1 MPKHAS
7 PSGPEPKPATES
19 QDGTGERVA
28 VGRINGPW
36 GLRGHVKVTPLGD
49 NPERF
54 AVGAVLLIHGR
65 PHRVLDVRYPK
76 GYPVVQFEGYSS
88 ANAAETLRG
97 AGIEINER
105 DLPLL
110 PDGEYYVHDL
120 LGVQVVTTAGEIV
133 GELEDVLRTGANDVY
148 LVRRADGR
156 QALIPAIADVVQRVD
171 LAARRME
178 IEAIPG
184 LLEP

>member
-1 MPKHAS
+1 M
-7 PSGPEPKPATES
+7 
-19 QDGTGERVA
+19 
-28 VGRINGPW
+28 
-36 GLRGHVKVTPLGD
+36 
-49 NPERF
+49 
-54 AVGAVLLIHGR
+54 LLVHGR
-65 PHRVLDVRYPK
+65 PYRILDVRYPK
-76 GYPVVQFEGYSS
+76 GYPVVQFDGYFS

-97 AGIEINER
+97 ADIEIDEH
-105 DLPLL
+105 DLPPL

-120 LGVQVVTTAGEIV
+120 LGMQVVTTAGEIV
-133 GELEDVLRTGANDVY
+133 GELEEVLRTGANDVY

-156 QALIPAIADVVQRVD
+156 QALIPAIPDVVQRVD